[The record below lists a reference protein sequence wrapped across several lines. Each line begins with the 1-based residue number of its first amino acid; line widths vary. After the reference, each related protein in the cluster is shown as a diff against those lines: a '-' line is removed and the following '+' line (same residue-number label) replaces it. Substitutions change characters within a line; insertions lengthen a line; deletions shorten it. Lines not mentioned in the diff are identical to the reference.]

1 MKQLKY
7 ANWNSKPPF
16 HFPFRSQVITQQHR
30 QPAMS
35 SMNIRFL
42 AVIFIHL
49 IVQAVNVN
57 SEQNPFQY
65 LIEQTNYLIYNS
77 SSIIED
83 TTSFF
88 PSYDF
93 IIVVSCSRAN

>member
-1 MKQLKY
+1 MKSSRNFRTQIFILLVLQLKN
-7 ANWNSKPPF
+7 AL
-16 HFPFRSQVITQQHR
+16 SQD
-30 QPAMS
+30 
-35 SMNIRFL
+35 
-42 AVIFIHL
+42 
-49 IVQAVNVN
+49 
-57 SEQNPFQY
+57 QNALQY

-93 IIVVSCSRAN
+93 IVVIKSFSYTRWYLQDRYNLHFVDFQGFW

>member
-1 MKQLKY
+1 MAMMMKSSR
-7 ANWNSKPPF
+7 N
-16 HFPFRSQVITQQHR
+16 FRKQ
-30 QPAMS
+30 
-35 SMNIRFL
+35 
-42 AVIFIHL
+42 IFIL
-49 IVQAVNVN
+49 LVLQLSKNAL
-57 SEQNPFQY
+57 SQDQNALQY

-93 IIVVSCSRAN
+93 IIVVSD

>member
-1 MKQLKY
+1 MMKSSR
-7 ANWNSKPPF
+7 N
-16 HFPFRSQVITQQHR
+16 FRKQ
-30 QPAMS
+30 
-35 SMNIRFL
+35 
-42 AVIFIHL
+42 IFIL
-49 IVQAVNVN
+49 LVLQLRNAL
-57 SEQNPFQY
+57 SQDQNALQY

-93 IIVVSCSRAN
+93 IIVVSVYLCC

>member
-1 MKQLKY
+1 MNKLNWMAMMMKSSR
-7 ANWNSKPPF
+7 N
-16 HFPFRSQVITQQHR
+16 FRKQ
-30 QPAMS
+30 
-35 SMNIRFL
+35 
-42 AVIFIHL
+42 IFIL
-49 IVQAVNVN
+49 LVLQLSKNAL
-57 SEQNPFQY
+57 SQDQNALQY

-93 IIVVSCSRAN
+93 IIVVSD